1 MRKWEGIKRDT
12 DATAPG
18 ADMAVNTRHYYDG
31 EMRRRL
37 ALQSVAVAN
46 VRNGIASYGAPNGGQ
61 YYAFVDAT
69 GDLEMVVA

>member
-1 MRKWEGIKRDT
+1 MRTWEGIKRDT

-18 ADMAVNTRHYYDG
+18 AFLAVNTRNYYEG

-37 ALQSVAVAN
+37 ALEAVATAN
-46 VRNGIASYGAPNGGQ
+46 TRNGLASYGAPNGGQ
-61 YYAFVDAT
+61 YYVFVDPT